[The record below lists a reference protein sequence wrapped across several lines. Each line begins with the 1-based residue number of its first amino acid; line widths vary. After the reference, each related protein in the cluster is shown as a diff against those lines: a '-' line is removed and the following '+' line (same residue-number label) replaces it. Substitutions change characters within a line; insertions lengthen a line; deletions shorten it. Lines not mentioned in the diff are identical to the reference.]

1 MNTEFKFDDFGFDG
15 NLAIV
20 DPDGN
25 YEWIEPQ
32 ISSIPSEAC
41 IRLELVTDDG
51 EGDDDA
57 RQALR
62 DLLEED
68 YTVDIRCDFH
78 DETDISR
85 AVNEAVAI
93 RDRFLA
99 GDYTPLRAQCEREA
113 ANVET

>member
-15 NLAIV
+15 KLAIV
-20 DPDGN
+20 DPDDN

-32 ISSIPSEAC
+32 ISSIPSEGC
-41 IRLELVTDDG
+41 IRLELVADDG
-51 EGDDDA
+51 EGGDDA

-68 YTVDIRCDFH
+68 YTVDIRCDFR
-78 DETDISR
+78 DEADVAR

-93 RDRFLA
+93 RDRFLV
-99 GDYTPLRAQCEREA
+99 GDYTPLRARCELEA
-113 ANVET
+113 AKVEA